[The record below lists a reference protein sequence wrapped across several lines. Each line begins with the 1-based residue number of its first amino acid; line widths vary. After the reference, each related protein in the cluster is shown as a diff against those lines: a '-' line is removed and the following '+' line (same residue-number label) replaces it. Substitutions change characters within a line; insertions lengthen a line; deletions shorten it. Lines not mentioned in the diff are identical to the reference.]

1 MTKVEKISIAL
12 TPQLA
17 EAVRVAVEAGDYASS
32 SEVIR
37 EALRAWTE
45 KRAARTEAI
54 ERIRTA
60 WDAGIASGIA
70 PRRRTAAE
78 IKADGRRRLGLEA

>member
-17 EAVRVAVEAGDYASS
+17 EAVRVAVDTGDYASS
-32 SEVIR
+32 SEVVR

-45 KRAARTEAI
+45 KRAARAEAI
-54 ERIRTA
+54 ERVRAA
-60 WDAGIASGIA
+60 WDTGIASGIA

-78 IKADGRRRLGLEA
+78 IQADGRRRLGLKA